1 MYNLQIQ
8 ECRTVK
14 IRCSSLNDPNKRLG
28 TRGIAKECQ
37 NWLDGATRRARSS
50 MCFYF
55 NFIKLEYS
63 FYKVNI
69 LQKDFKHH

>member
-8 ECRTVK
+8 DCRTVK

-50 MCFYF
+50 MCF
-55 NFIKLEYS
+55 IS
-63 FYKVNI
+63 I
-69 LQKDFKHH
+69 S